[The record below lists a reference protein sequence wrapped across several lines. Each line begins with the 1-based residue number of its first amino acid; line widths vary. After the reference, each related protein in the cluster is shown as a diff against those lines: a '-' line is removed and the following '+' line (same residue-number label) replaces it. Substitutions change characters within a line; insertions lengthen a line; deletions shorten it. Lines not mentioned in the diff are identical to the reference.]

1 MRLFTNK
8 TTVTIDFLVLKCIQ
22 MSLNITEF
30 VIYILIIGKLKK
42 IQVGCSDVVITS
54 KTVMILI
61 LLLSKV
67 WHFFKCCTFNSSRL
81 AAMHVTTTYGYKHY
95 H

>member
-67 WHFFKCCTFNSSRL
+67 
-81 AAMHVTTTYGYKHY
+81 
-95 H
+95 